1 MKTVESKHFN
11 RQNWLSLQNK
21 NKKNE
26 CNSTFYEMSLLT
38 VLSPWSVLSD
48 LNLFWSLRKFWIIL
62 CLAWNSV
69 LNALLCIK
77 VWKQCC
83 HYQLFVDKKKRGNCS
98 CEEYVRPTFNKEN
111 SSWNVHTCCRSTVG
125 VLTTRFN
132 LHILRKIKWRD
143 IGNIFLPKYLVIN
156 NFVYVTKVTRK
167 SPTQWTL

>member
-21 NKKNE
+21 NQKNE

-83 HYQLFVDKKKRGNCS
+83 HYQIFVDKKKRGNCS

-143 IGNIFLPKYLVIN
+143 IGNIFYQS
-156 NFVYVTKVTRK
+156 T
-167 SPTQWTL
+167 

>member
-1 MKTVESKHFN
+1 MLHIHVFNCSHWKQSNLNILINKIDFHCKTKT
-11 RQNWLSLQNK
+11 
-21 NKKNE
+21 KKNE

-83 HYQLFVDKKKRGNCS
+83 HYQIFVDKKKRGNCS

-111 SSWNVHTCCRSTVG
+111 SSWNAVPLKCT
-125 VLTTRFN
+125 
-132 LHILRKIKWRD
+132 
-143 IGNIFLPKYLVIN
+143 YLLSKHCWCN
-156 NFVYVTKVTRK
+156 NHAF
-167 SPTQWTL
+167 